1 MNKADQMLG
10 GEDMYDIVLK
20 NGSILDGSGSMAY
33 VADVAIKDGKIA
45 KIGKITEDAER
56 VIELNG
62 LTVTAGWI
70 DSHSHS
76 DRTHLT
82 YPDQK
87 EKVEQ
92 GITFSITGQCGG
104 SPAPIQRNGALQ
116 TAGEYISEVKK
127 VKQGSGSA
135 LLIGHNS
142 IRRAVM
148 NSEKRAPTAEEMQ
161 IMKDLLEDGMKN
173 GAIGMSLGLY
183 YVPGSYAEIDEVIEL
198 GKVVAKYN
206 GIITSHIRSENDG
219 LIDAVK
225 EFIDIIRATGCRAVF
240 SHHKAQDKCNWG
252 KVKTT
257 LEMIDK
263 ANAEGMDIYLDVYP
277 YIASSTSMRSRFL
290 PAMFHPEGTKSVVDL
305 LDRPEVIA
313 KAKAWG
319 HGKWGNDLGWTLIV
333 DCAGHPEY
341 RGLNINE
348 IADSKGYVDRFDA
361 VFELLR
367 EGNGVCSICT
377 FMMCEDDVEYIM
389 KHPRAM
395 MCTDAAV
402 RVNDAPVHPRI
413 RGAFPRVL
421 GRYIRERKILPLPEM
436 IRKMTALPAYVYGLT
451 SKGKIAEGFDA
462 DICVFDPEKIID
474 RADYTNSSLPNE
486 GLEYVLIDG
495 KVVFE
500 NGKYNGIRAAEL
512 YTYFL
517 L

>member
-1 MNKADQMLG
+1 
-10 GEDMYDIVLK
+10 MYDIVLK
-20 NGSILDGSGSMAY
+20 NGNIIDGSGNDAY
-33 VADVAIKDGKIA
+33 VADVAISNGKIA
-45 KIGKITEDAER
+45 RIGKIDDNAQR

-76 DRTHLT
+76 DRNFLT
-82 YPDQK
+82 FPDQR

-92 GITFSITGQCGG
+92 GITFSVTGQCGG
-104 SPAPIQRNGALQ
+104 SPAPIKKDGVLQ
-116 TAGEYISEVKK
+116 TAGEYISEVKS

-148 NSEKRAPTAEEMQ
+148 NSEKRAPTAEELQ
-161 IMKDLLEDGMKN
+161 KMKELLEDGMKN

-183 YVPGSYAEIDEVIEL
+183 YVPGSYAETDEVIEL

-206 GIITSHIRSENDG
+206 GIITSHIRNENDG
-219 LIDAVK
+219 LIDAVS

-252 KVKTT
+252 KVKAT

-277 YIASSTSMRSRFL
+277 YVASATSMSSRFL
-290 PAMFHPEGTKSVVDL
+290 PAMFHPEGTTSVLDL
-305 LDRPEVIA
+305 LDNPDVIA
-313 KAKAWG
+313 RAREWGAK
-319 HGKWGNDLGWTLIV
+319 KWRNDLSWVLVI

-341 RGLNINE
+341 RGLTLND
-348 IADSKGYVDRFDA
+348 IADMKGHTDRFDT
-361 VFELLR
+361 VFEVLR
-367 EGNGVCSICT
+367 EGKGVCSVCT

-402 RVNDAPVHPRI
+402 RVSDAKLHPRVK
-413 RGAFPRVL
+413 GAFPRAL
-421 GRYIRERKILPLPEM
+421 GRYVRERGVMPLSEM
-436 IRKMTALPAYVYGLT
+436 IRKMTSLPAHVYGLT
-451 SKGKIAEGFDA
+451 KKGRIAEGYDA
-462 DICVFDPEKIID
+462 DICIFDPERIID
-474 RADYTNSSLPNE
+474 RADYTDSTLPNE

-495 KVVFE
+495 KVVLE
-500 NGKYNGIRAAEL
+500 NGVYNGTRAAEL
-512 YTYFL
+512 YLFDR
-517 L
+517 